1 MVRKIKIEI
10 GSVSTVVI
18 LLDQEAP
25 KTCDKIWQA
34 LPLKGNLMHGIASG
48 REVFLPLFERLEI
61 PPENQTIYPVEGD
74 LVYYYKPYNYLD
86 LEIPLVS
93 RDIEVISLVYGRDTQ
108 MFGPVLPLPVNHFGV
123 LESGQKDLVNEISSM
138 RRCGFGAVSITK
150 LKF

>member
-1 MVRKIKIEI
+1 VARKIKIEI
-10 GSVSTVVI
+10 GSVSTVVV

-25 KTCDKIWQA
+25 KTCDRIWQA
-34 LPLKGNLMHGIASG
+34 LPLKGKLMHGSVTG

-61 PPENQTIYPVEGD
+61 PPENQTIYPIEGD
-74 LVYYYKPYNYLD
+74 LVYYYKPYNYID
-86 LEIPLVS
+86 LEIPLAS

-123 LESGQKDLVNEISSM
+123 LESGQKDFVKEINSM
-138 RRCGFGAVSITK
+138 RQCGFGTVSITK

>member
-10 GSVSTVVI
+10 GSVSIVVI

-61 PPENQTIYPVEGD
+61 PPENQTIYPV
-74 LVYYYKPYNYLD
+74 
-86 LEIPLVS
+86 
-93 RDIEVISLVYGRDTQ
+93 
-108 MFGPVLPLPVNHFGV
+108 
-123 LESGQKDLVNEISSM
+123 
-138 RRCGFGAVSITK
+138 
-150 LKF
+150 